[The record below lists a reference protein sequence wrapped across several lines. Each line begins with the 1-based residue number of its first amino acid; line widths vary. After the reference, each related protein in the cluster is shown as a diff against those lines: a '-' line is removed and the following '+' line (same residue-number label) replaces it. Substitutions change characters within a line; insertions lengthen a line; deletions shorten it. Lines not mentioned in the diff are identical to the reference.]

1 MAGRVFEDVIE
12 GFIYREYDR
21 IDDAR
26 LLVTGLPD
34 VGLVGS
40 ISAAF
45 IVRELEM
52 EDAVGIDNP
61 VMLPPVVVVHE
72 GEPKYPIRVYSSRGL
87 SVLLTDIPI
96 PPPAIAP
103 FSASI
108 IQWARMRRFEMLIGV
123 TGLGHPR
130 RIDLDKPGLH
140 YLAVGEKAK
149 EAAREV
155 GAEKLGNGML
165 VGPMALMLKEAE
177 RAGIDMLVI
186 MVDAFMEIP
195 DPEAAAVAVQ
205 AIAKLA
211 GFQVNV
217 DKLLKEAEQLKLRYR
232 DLMKETR
239 NVMAKLGKGYEYRS
253 PLLFT

>member
-1 MAGRVFEDVIE
+1 MSGRVFEDVIE
-12 GFIYREYDR
+12 GFIYREYNRVDE
-21 IDDAR
+21 AR

-45 IVRELEM
+45 MVRELDM
-52 EDAVGIDNP
+52 KDAVGIDNP
-61 VMLPPVVVVHE
+61 MALPPVVVVQE
-72 GEPKYPIRVYSSRGL
+72 GEPKYPIRVYTSRGL
-87 SVLLTDIPI
+87 SVLLTDVPI

-103 FSASI
+103 FSASL
-108 IQWARMRRFEMLIGV
+108 IQWARMRRFELLIGV

-140 YLAVGEKAK
+140 YIAVGEKAR
-149 EAAREV
+149 EAAKEI

-177 RAGIDMLVI
+177 RAGLDIIVI
-186 MVDAFMEIP
+186 MDDAFMEIP

-205 AIAKLA
+205 AVGRLV
-211 GFQVNV
+211 GFDINV
-217 DKLLKEAEQLKLRYR
+217 DKLLEEAEQLKVRYR

-239 NVMAKLGKGYEYRS
+239 NVMAKLGKSYEYRS